1 MAAPPSASSPIRPI
15 RRQASAFHAITNC
28 NRVTVIESARTFLM
42 RSKLF
47 VPGSRPELFEKAMRS
62 AADAISFDLED
73 AVVAESKAKA
83 RAYVEEAIGRAV
95 GASGKTIIVRV
106 NSVDGPLFEA
116 DLEAI
121 VRPGLDVVNLP
132 KIENAQAVHRASD
145 ILKRLE
151 RERGLD
157 RRIGVLANIETPR
170 GLRNAAEIAASS
182 DRIVGLQL
190 GFGDLFEPLGI
201 ERSLA
206 TLTPIWLAVRLAAA
220 ESGVPAYDGAF
231 VGLSDLAAFRAE
243 ATAARAVGLAGKSCV
258 HPTQIE
264 VANAV
269 FLPSAAEI
277 ERARRIVSAA
287 DEMLARG
294 VGAFTVEGVMADGP
308 FILRAREVL
317 RMAEFARSDV

>member
-1 MAAPPSASSPIRPI
+1 
-15 RRQASAFHAITNC
+15 
-28 NRVTVIESARTFLM
+28 M

-62 AADAISFDLED
+62 GADAISFDLED
-73 AVVAESKAKA
+73 AVLVDNKATA
-83 RAYVEEAIGRAV
+83 RAEVAAAIGRAV
-95 GASGKTIIVRV
+95 GSRKTIIVRV
-106 NSVDGPLFEA
+106 NPVGGAFFES
-116 DLEAI
+116 DLDAV
-121 VRPGLDVVNLP
+121 VRPGLEVVNLP
-132 KIENAQAVHRASD
+132 KVEDGEAVRLACD
-145 ILKRLE
+145 ILERLE
-151 RERGLD
+151 QGRGLD

-170 GLRNAAEIAASS
+170 GLRKAAEIAASS

-201 ERSLA
+201 ERSIA

-220 ESGVPAYDGAF
+220 KSGVPAYDGAF
-231 VGLSDLAAFRAE
+231 VGVSDLAAFRAE
-243 ATAARAVGLAGKSCV
+243 AIAARAVGFAGKSCI

-264 VANAV
+264 IANAV

-287 DEMLARG
+287 DEMVARG

-308 FILRAREVL
+308 FITRARDIL
-317 RMAEFARSDV
+317 KMAELARGDG